1 MPSNTPK
8 TRKGRVHNVRLE
20 IRRDPLRGTGVR
32 AVAFVTFPGSG
43 VVQRIKSEGYWSSE
57 SCFQNIASGEATP
70 EEIDRWVAF
79 IESEETDRLIEELV
93 CCGFTWNQ
101 MREAFD
107 HVPEVE
113 L

>member
-32 AVAFVTFPGSG
+32 AIAFVTFPGSG
-43 VVQRIKSEGYWSSE
+43 VVQRIKSAGFWSSE
-57 SCFQNIASGEATP
+57 SSDSEIASGKAEPA
-70 EEIDRWVAF
+70 EIGRWLACAKGDEIDGLAG
-79 IESEETDRLIEELV
+79 ELA

-101 MREAFD
+101 MREAFKD
-107 HVPEVE
+107 ALEVE